1 MSGKPLLLSD
11 DRADQGVWERKE
23 TLCRGGKE
31 ALHTPGIDTEGPL
44 IPLPIPSH
52 HAPEL
57 LKASL
62 NVVVGEELALDGP
75 EDLAHKTTA
84 QIGLCLHTLVRA
96 ALPLVIDR
104 GPNSWLPPPPSRR

>member
-1 MSGKPLLLSD
+1 MSGKPLLLSG

-62 NVVVGEELALDGP
+62 KVVVADE
-75 EDLAHKTTA
+75 
-84 QIGLCLHTLVRA
+84 RA
-96 ALPLVIDR
+96 TRRPG
-104 GPNSWLPPPPSRR
+104 GPNR